1 MGNFLMKA
9 YENSS
14 KDKLKQC
21 CGIKQ
26 FTSLTGCLASVVAFT
41 IEKNNNKTPKYRKT
55 GKRTNL
61 ALTTAN
67 ASASRSLQ
75 SFSQSYS

>member
-21 CGIKQ
+21 SGIKQ
-26 FTSLTGCLASVVAFT
+26 FTSLTGCLASMVAFT
-41 IEKNNNKTPKYRKT
+41 KEKTKIKHSNKEKPAKEQT
-55 GKRTNL
+55 L
-61 ALTTAN
+61 H
-67 ASASRSLQ
+67 
-75 SFSQSYS
+75 

>member
-26 FTSLTGCLASVVAFT
+26 FTSFTGCLASVVAFT
-41 IEKNNNKTPKYRKT
+41 IEKKTTIKYPNKEK
-55 GKRTNL
+55 L
-61 ALTTAN
+61 AKEQTWH
-67 ASASRSLQ
+67 
-75 SFSQSYS
+75 